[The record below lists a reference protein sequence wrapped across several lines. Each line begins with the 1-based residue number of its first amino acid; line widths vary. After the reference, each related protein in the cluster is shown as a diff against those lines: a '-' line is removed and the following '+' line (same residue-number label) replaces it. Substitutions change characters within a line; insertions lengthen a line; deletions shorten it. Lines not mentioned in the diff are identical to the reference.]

1 MQAEEILVELHHS
14 FKITK
19 YLIIDSLEINP
30 DCYQHTIQARLAPPG
45 IPTEEFQYF
54 FGRIENR
61 AITD

>member
-45 IPTEEFQYF
+45 IPL
-54 FGRIENR
+54 
-61 AITD
+61 